1 MEKLIKRALLGDHE
15 AAKRLTEAGV
25 LVPCPFCG
33 NDAVVHEVE
42 AQPKY
47 AETQKEVPKG
57 ARIIRCISYPS
68 GKEYFEYRKKEYIPQ
83 CVDSSCCGRA
93 VKRFNTPVEAISA
106 WNTRAPILSAEEME
120 MLEGLE

>member
-1 MEKLIKRALLGDHE
+1 MDDVRAALRGDHE
-15 AAKRLTEAGV
+15 AAKRLAEAGV

-47 AETQKEVPKG
+47 AETKKEVPKG
-57 ARIIRCISYPS
+57 ARIIRCISYPN

-93 VKRFNTPVEAISA
+93 VKRFNTLVEAISA
-106 WNTRAPILSAEEME
+106 WNTRAPILSESEME
-120 MLEGLE
+120 KLK